1 MRPKFA
7 DCAHFGTIDSV
18 KNNRSRER
26 GPRPARRASDS
37 LLSRPRAH
45 LLEVLQAQAEPT
57 SLAALVSMTGTHANT
72 VREHLEGLRG
82 AGLVRRSAAPASG
95 RGRPGWLYE
104 ATELSHDDPRPEYAG
119 LAIALASVV
128 SRSSPAPAEAARV
141 AGVQW
146 GRELARG
153 ALADSA
159 AAKPRSSRQAVSDL
173 FDQMG
178 FAAAPDRSAR
188 VVRLTRCP
196 LLEAAHQ
203 APDIVC
209 SVHQGIA
216 EGALE
221 EFGTASDGVQLLP
234 FAEPGACVLRLQ
246 GTS

>member
-7 DCAHFGTIDSV
+7 DRRHFDTIVSV
-18 KNNRSRER
+18 KNNRSREW
-26 GPRPARRASDS
+26 GPRPARQAPGSR
-37 LLSRPRAH
+37 LSRPRAR

-57 SLAALVSMTGTHANT
+57 SLAALVSITGTHANT

-128 SRSSPAPAEAARV
+128 VRTSPAPVEAARE
-141 AGVQW
+141 AGCQW
-146 GRELARG
+146 GRELARS
-153 ALADSA
+153 ARADSA
-159 AAKPRSSRQAVSDL
+159 AAKPRSSRQAVTDL

-178 FAAAPDRSAR
+178 FAAEPGRSAR

-196 LLEAAHQ
+196 LLQAAHQ
-203 APDIVC
+203 APEIVC

-221 EFGTASDGVQLLP
+221 EFGAASDGVQLLP